1 MLLSKK
7 QQTIYLAGGFRSGWQ
22 LKVMAMLPGF
32 DFLDPS
38 AHEIQD
44 PAAYT
49 KWDLDAIRKS
59 DIILA
64 HMESSNPAGYALA
77 LEIGFAHALEK
88 EVILVDRIEDP
99 TISRYFEMVRQC
111 SNKIF
116 HAMPEAIQYLQNRS
130 PNDTPA

>member
-1 MLLSKK
+1 MLQSKK

-22 LKVMAMLPGF
+22 VKVMAVLPDF

-38 AHEIQD
+38 AHDLQD
-44 PAAYT
+44 PAIYT

-59 DIILA
+59 DVILA
-64 HMESSNPAGYALA
+64 YMESSNPAGYALA
-77 LEIGFAHALEK
+77 LEIGFAHALGK
-88 EVILVDRIEDP
+88 EVILVDQIEDI

-116 HAMPEAIQYLQNRS
+116 HTMPEAIQYLQS
-130 PNDTPA
+130 PPHER